1 MPHLHHSNS
10 FRAIALLS
18 MVTMLLPACTSWQ
31 PISLQSGAVPY
42 QVRITTESERFGL
55 KAGHLFGDT
64 VITGLQM
71 VRYDITHVRSVRVID
86 IQLLERKK
94 ISRNRT
100 VLLVLGITLGFLAV
114 WASTYELDYGFGD
127 WDAR

>member
-1 MPHLHHSNS
+1 MPCPHHSTS
-10 FRAIALLS
+10 FRTIALLS
-18 MVTMLLPACTSWQ
+18 MVTMLLSACTSWQ

-42 QVRITTESERFGL
+42 QVRITTESERFEL

-64 VITGLQM
+64 VITGLRM
-71 VRYDITHVRSVRVID
+71 VRHDITRSRSIRIVD
-86 IQLLERKK
+86 IQLLERRK
-94 ISRNRT
+94 ISRNHT